1 MERLRYIRSKWPIFA
16 LIALYVYLAFHALSG
31 SQGLMRWVDYQ
42 SDITRAEVRLEAVT
56 EKRETLEAHAARLS
70 AEQLDL
76 DALDIKSRELLFVSR
91 PKENTIW
98 LDPTP

>member
-31 SQGLMRWVDYQ
+31 SQGLMRWVDYEG
-42 SDITRAEVRLEAVT
+42 DINRAEARLESVT
-56 EKRETLEAHAARLS
+56 EKREALEAHAEWLGS
-70 AEQLDL
+70 EQLDL
-76 DALDIKSRELLFVSR
+76 DILDIKARELLFVSY

-98 LDPTP
+98 LDQTP